1 MVQQL
6 NGSALWCVYVAAYSV
21 NALLYVFLKTQGV
34 SAKDIRQTHVKQ
46 ELVR

>member
-1 MVQQL
+1 MLTVV
-6 NGSALWCVYVAAYSV
+6 CVMFVYAAYSV

-46 ELVR
+46 ELVRFVR